1 MWAANMLEELGD
13 SESAVNYMENHHTDA
28 SGKVRSA
35 LTRPWTESPPQALM
49 TSTLQQQTSNLYNC
63 NPKRTMQIAQK
74 LYEAGHITY
83 MRTDQTN
90 MSEEAILQAKKTI
103 ESRWGKQYLG
113 ELKAPIKIQNKSAKA
128 TGQPQAQEAHEA
140 IRPTYVKNVPA
151 EMKLTPEE
159 QKAYEFI

>member
-1 MWAANMLEELGD
+1 
-13 SESAVNYMENHHTDA
+13 
-28 SGKVRSA
+28 
-35 LTRPWTESPPQALM
+35 
-49 TSTLQQQTSNLYNC
+49 
-63 NPKRTMQIAQK
+63 MQIAQK

-113 ELKAPIKIQNKSAKA
+113 ELKPQIKVQNKSAKA

-140 IRPTYVKNVPA
+140 IRPTHFENSQLPA
-151 EMKLTPEE
+151 SEDWSPVDKKIYHLIFIKLTIYSKCSNIYRTKM
-159 QKAYEFI
+159 QHFFF